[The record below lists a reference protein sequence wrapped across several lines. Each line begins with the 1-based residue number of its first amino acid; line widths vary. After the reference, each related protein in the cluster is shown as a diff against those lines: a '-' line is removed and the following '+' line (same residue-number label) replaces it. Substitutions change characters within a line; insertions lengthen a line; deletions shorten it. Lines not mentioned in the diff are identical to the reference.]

1 METALAA
8 SLMHGEGALPGALL
22 LCRTCVAVAGD
33 DYCIVASS
41 TRMST
46 GFQILKRDASM
57 VLELCAFLPFH
68 HSAQPSGLF
77 IKLPQAAFTAC
88 MACLHHAFLHH

>member
-1 METALAA
+1 LT
-8 SLMHGEGALPGALL
+8 EGLTWALL

-33 DYCIVASS
+33 DYCIVAAS

-57 VLELCAFLPFH
+57 ILKLCALLPVTTG
-68 HSAQPSGLF
+68 PSL
-77 IKLPQAAFTAC
+77 LAC
-88 MACLHHAFLHH
+88 